1 MVIDL
6 QLILSAAA
14 GILIIVNLLV
24 LFLRKDDKKLQTI
37 ADVFYRGQAELAGRL
52 SQMAETNQQ
61 QQHKISEA
69 IAEQRLSVLKMMD
82 EKLLQVTKNV
92 GEGLQKTTI
101 QTNQTLTDLR
111 ERLTKID
118 VAQQK
123 ISALSEQ
130 VVSLQE
136 VLSNKQARGAFG
148 EIQLN
153 DLVTS
158 ILPPSAYAFQV
169 VLSNQKRADCVLNL
183 PNPPGTIVI
192 DSKFPLESYHALRT
206 AGNDREKL
214 EADRFFKA
222 SVLKHIKDI
231 SEKYIL
237 PGETAESALMFLPS
251 EAIYAELH
259 ANFPEVVETSY
270 RAKVWIVSPTTL
282 MATLNTV
289 RAILKDAKM
298 REMAGVIQKEVG
310 TLTEDIGRLDG
321 RIESLSRHF
330 KQANE
335 DIDGIKVSSGK
346 IAKRIQRIEDIQL
359 GEDRKE
365 LADNDAPAVIS
376 HIA

>member
-1 MVIDL
+1 MAIDL
-6 QLILSAAA
+6 QIVLIVAV
-14 GILIIVNLLV
+14 GILIVLNLLAF
-24 LFLRKDDKKLQTI
+24 FLRKDDKKLHAI

-52 SQMAETNQQ
+52 SQLAETSQQ
-61 QQHKISEA
+61 QQNKISEA
-69 IAEQRLSVLKMMD
+69 IAEQKLSVLKMMD

-92 GEGLQKTTI
+92 GEGLQKTTV
-101 QTNQTLTDLR
+101 QTTQTLTDLR
-111 ERLTKID
+111 ERLAKID
-118 VAQQK
+118 AAQQK
-123 ISALSEQ
+123 ISTLSEQ

-158 ILPPSAYAFQV
+158 TLPPSAYAFQV
-169 VLSNQKRADCVLNL
+169 VLSNQKRADCVLRL

-192 DSKFPLESYHALRT
+192 DSKFPLESYHALRI
-206 AGNDREKL
+206 ASNEREKV
-214 EADRFFKA
+214 EAERFFKA
-222 SVLKHIKDI
+222 SVFKHIKDI

-259 ANFPEVVETSY
+259 ANFPEVVEASY

-335 DIDGIKVSSGK
+335 DIDNIKVSSGK

-359 GEDRKE
+359 GDERKE
-365 LADNDAPAVIS
+365 RLEEDTAAIE